1 MLESINNINKIDYDS
16 VISARNSMPINP
28 VTANKPRR
36 NSVSSLDK
44 SSKIQQMKRMI
55 DGTEKK
61 EEVGI
66 NRIIKDT
73 LSQSKLLKEQRANSK
88 DTASTLKQLN
98 YNYKSISSQLTRS
111 KTSVSAKQVASKAR
125 REVVKL
131 KQKLLT
137 GKYDKEE
144 LEAAI
149 DHAKAMERAANK
161 KARHLTEEEMVK
173 ITDEANGS
181 NEVSELEDRIEEKQ
195 KEIYDSYDE
204 AVKGEFSDEIET
216 ISEEQACKMEEQIR
230 ESMEETREMMEASME
245 ESIEEMSDDMMSLLM
260 EAMEEITEDTL
271 SQLSDQLLSIP
282 DLEMTRDE
290 FKVYTT
296 KHRTSE
302 DKDMLEADAKYLKAI
317 FDKYQRE
324 LKGGGGAIPSGA
336 GMSFGSQ
343 TAGDVFSGGA
353 IDFSSGANV
362 CIDISL

>member
-1 MLESINNINKIDYDS
+1 MIQGISEINRIDYDS
-16 VISARNSMPINP
+16 LASAKNNMAMTPAAAKTRPKS
-28 VTANKPRR
+28 TAN
-36 NSVSSLDK
+36 SVDRF
-44 SSKIQQMKRMI
+44 SKVQQMKRMI
-55 DGTEKK
+55 AGTEKEAAGTNK
-61 EEVGI
+61 
-66 NRIIKDT
+66 IIKDT
-73 LSQSKLLKEQRANSK
+73 LSQSKLLREQRASSKSTNS
-88 DTASTLKQLN
+88 AVKQLR

-131 KQKLLT
+131 KQKLMT

-204 AVKGEFSDEIET
+204 AVKEEFSDEIEA
-216 ISEEQACKMEEQIR
+216 ISEEQARKMEEQIR

-245 ESIEEMSDDMMSLLM
+245 ESMEEMSDDMMSLLM
-260 EAMEEITEDTL
+260 ETMEEITEDTL
-271 SQLSDQLLSIP
+271 SQLSDQLLSIT
-282 DLEMTRDE
+282 DLEMDHNE
-290 FKVYTT
+290 FKAYTT

-324 LKGGGGAIPSGA
+324 LKGGGAPVGGANI
-336 GMSFGSQ
+336 SFGGS
-343 TAGDVFSGGA
+343 TSSDT
-353 IDFSSGANV
+353 FSSGAIDASAGVNV
-362 CIDISL
+362 CIDISV